1 MGVGG
6 VIEIIQ
12 HFQVHTHIQLCGCFG
27 FSPTLELTP
36 QHTPSS
42 SIAAQFHKVTR
53 YCKCVTENMATL
65 EHGQADSV
73 PSTNYTYTLLCDQD
87 AACPLLQPSAP
98 TQPIYQQPQPAATQP
113 QPPPQTGVQYHLQPY
128 PAVSEALKYSNT
140 NLCGSFVI
148 LLHLCAATSGLG
160 PASAAK
166 VGATAE
172 NSHKIYGHFHQAPQ
186 VCLCDQC
193 GDYHGL
199 HSIVLAARVCL
210 SCTSCNT

>member
-12 HFQVHTHIQLCGCFG
+12 HFQVHTHIQLCSCFG

-42 SIAAQFHKVTR
+42 SIAAQFPKVTR
-53 YCKCVTENMATL
+53 YSKCVTENMATL

-98 TQPIYQQPQPAATQP
+98 AQPIYQQPQPAATQP

-128 PAVSEALKYSNT
+128 PAVSGSINIQQYKLAWIIRYSSP
-140 NLCGSFVI
+140 LVC
-148 LLHLCAATSGLG
+148 
-160 PASAAK
+160 
-166 VGATAE
+166 
-172 NSHKIYGHFHQAPQ
+172 SHKWPWASLSSQGWCHSREQPQ
-186 VCLCDQC
+186 DLRTLPS
-193 GDYHGL
+193 GSPSMPL
-199 HSIVLAARVCL
+199 
-210 SCTSCNT
+210 